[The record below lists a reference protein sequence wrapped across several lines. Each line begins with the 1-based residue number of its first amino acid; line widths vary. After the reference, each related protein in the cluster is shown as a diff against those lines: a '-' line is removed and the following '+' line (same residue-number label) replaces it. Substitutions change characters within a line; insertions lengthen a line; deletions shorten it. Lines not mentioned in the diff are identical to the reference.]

1 MDDPTTAGMDE
12 FIVIVFP
19 GAATLADT
27 WERTASA
34 LRRTTTG
41 LQMAHPDKSKL
52 VVLVRGEFGAINAAL
67 HAALGDDERHL
78 LLQLGAQR
86 EASGL
91 GTSLAWLQSAQRP
104 SSRR

>member
-19 GAATLADT
+19 GAAPLADT

-52 VVLVRGEFGAINAAL
+52 FGSINAAL

-91 GTSLAWLQSAQRP
+91 GTSLAWLQSARRP